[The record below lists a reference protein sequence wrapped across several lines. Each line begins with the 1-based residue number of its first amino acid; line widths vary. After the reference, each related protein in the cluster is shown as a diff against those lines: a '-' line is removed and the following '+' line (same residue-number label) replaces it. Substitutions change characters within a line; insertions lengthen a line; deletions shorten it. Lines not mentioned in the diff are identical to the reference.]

1 MALESAEASLTREL
15 GGKEHIPLA
24 IETYRW
30 EQEQEQR
37 RIGRDDEDVESLPAK
52 LSTVEERLV
61 GELVAMGMPRRDARY
76 AVVQTREHNV
86 ERRLARMSPEEREA
100 EHARNAEML
109 SRVFGRN
116 EGTESLPSPG
126 ARTPIAITLRHPK
139 RRDLT
144 AMVTASA
151 SEPGRFQLT
160 WVDNEGPSGHT
171 TRDTP
176 EEAVRYAVDEG
187 YRLDSA
193 NTAEARAMVERV
205 ERAREER
212 AAEIESWLTE
222 SLPSRGTCGRTPK
235 ERRQAEHIAE
245 SYEDRGL
252 DARTSKS
259 RGCATVNARRNE
271 RMESMPTGAQDD
283 ELGLYEARHSLTTRG
298 LTNPIAEGIASGWGL
313 NGAPTYWFM
322 FKRSMA
328 ASEWL
333 RESGL
338 VVAVVSATVDGGYS
352 ATVLRLT
359 PDEANRLVVMLRR
372 PDLVVGHRWHGHL
385 AAALRETT
393 KLMNTVGGG
402 GSIVGAIEPDE
413 GGAILV
419 ASVAGDGSDEMQ
431 PHLHVLFLGY
441 GGDGDHAI
449 DLERSG
455 VSRFVDAM
463 TRSEAVESLPKN
475 AGRKG
480 DGFRVGEH
488 VIRIGDEIKME
499 GQLGGYVRSVDR
511 SKGTAVIEQDNDEV
525 KTWPIASLL
534 HDTAANRQRQQDYND
549 KLAADA
555 EAKLELSLADWR
567 AQ

>member
-86 ERRLARMSPEEREA
+86 ERRLARMSPEERGA
-100 EHARNAEML
+100 EHARNAEMF
-109 SRVFGRN
+109 SRVFGRS
-116 EGTESLPSPG
+116 EGTESLPAPG
-126 ARTPIAITLRHPK
+126 GRTPIAITLRHPE

-160 WVDNEGPSGHT
+160 WVDDEGPSGHT

-205 ERAREER
+205 ERARTER
-212 AAEIESWLTE
+212 AAKIESWLTE

-271 RMESMPTGAQDD
+271 RMESLPVK
-283 ELGLYEARHSLTTRG
+283 L
-298 LTNPIAEGIASGWGL
+298 
-313 NGAPTYWFM
+313 
-322 FKRSMA
+322 
-328 ASEWL
+328 SEV
-333 RESGL
+333 EEGL
-338 VVAVVSATVDGGYS
+338 VN
-352 ATVLRLT
+352 
-359 PDEANRLVVMLRR
+359 E
-372 PDLVVGHRWHGHL
+372 
-385 AAALRETT
+385 
-393 KLMNTVGGG
+393 
-402 GSIVGAIEPDE
+402 
-413 GGAILV
+413 LV
-419 ASVAGDGSDEMQ
+419 AMGTPRRDARIAVIQTREDNVERRRARMSPAELRAEYAINAELLGSLSHRRAES
-431 PHLHVLFLGY
+431 
-441 GGDGDHAI
+441 I
-449 DLERSG
+449 
-455 VSRFVDAM
+455 
-463 TRSEAVESLPKN
+463 ESLPKN
-475 AGRKG
+475 VGRKG

-488 VIRIGDEIKME
+488 VIRIGDMIKME